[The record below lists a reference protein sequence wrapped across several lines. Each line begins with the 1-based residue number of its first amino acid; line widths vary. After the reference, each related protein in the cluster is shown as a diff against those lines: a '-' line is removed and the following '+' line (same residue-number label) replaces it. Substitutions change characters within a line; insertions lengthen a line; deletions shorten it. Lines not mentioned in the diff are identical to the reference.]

1 MVSLL
6 LVKGANVK
14 ALDKKDRTSL
24 HLAAF
29 MGKLYSNILTDM
41 LPSIYILGHQDC
53 INTIVGSG
61 GDINAKD
68 KKV

>member
-29 MGKLYSNILTDM
+29 MGELYSNILIDNAT
-41 LPSIYILGHQDC
+41 LYIRSSRLY
-53 INTIVGSG
+53 
-61 GDINAKD
+61 
-68 KKV
+68 

>member
-29 MGKLYSNILTDM
+29 MGKYSNILIDNAT
-41 LPSIYILGHQDC
+41 LYIY
-53 INTIVGSG
+53 
-61 GDINAKD
+61 
-68 KKV
+68 